1 MIRSSHVLA
10 CLLMIVLLTACGTPA
25 APSASSSAAT
35 ATATTAVASAP
46 SASSSGTRKIRH
58 ALGETEVPLNP
69 QRIVAITG
77 QMDLDS
83 LLALGVKPIAAG
95 DYNRSGPD
103 QPFAPY
109 QASMTDGIEAL
120 PVAPQTNFER
130 LVLLKPDLIIGQR
143 GRVEDIYDRLSAI
156 APTIALDWG
165 TPWQDTFR
173 TVAAAVGRD
182 EQAEQKLA
190 EIDQR
195 IAAVAQQVKPE
206 TKTLEISIA
215 DVAPDYALVFNT
227 HSHAAQ
233 LIDQL
238 GLKRPAAQQSKPQD
252 PSETYIEISLERL
265 DMANGD
271 IIFEMTHGDP
281 EQEAYGQQL
290 AGNAL
295 WKDLRAVKAG
305 QVHFVGAHWYVPTVL
320 TVPAVL
326 DDLERYVIQE

>member
-1 MIRSSHVLA
+1 MIRRSPVLA
-10 CLLMIVLLTACGTPA
+10 WLLIFGLLLSACGAPATTDTATAPA
-25 APSASSSAAT
+25 AASSATSAAT
-35 ATATTAVASAP
+35 TD
-46 SASSSGTRKIRH
+46 GTRKIRH

-95 DYNRSGPD
+95 DYNRSGPE

-109 QASMTDGIEAL
+109 QEPLTDGIEAL

-165 TPWQDTFR
+165 TPWQESFR
-173 TVAAAVGRD
+173 TVATAVGRT
-182 EQAEQKLA
+182 EQAEAVLA
-190 EIDQR
+190 ALDQR
-195 IAAVAQQVKPE
+195 IAATAARVNPDL
-206 TKTLEISIA
+206 KTLEISIA
-215 DVAPDYALVFNT
+215 DIAPEYALVFNS

-238 GLKRPAAQQSKPQD
+238 GLKRPAAQQVKPQD

-265 DMANGD
+265 DMADGD

-281 EQEAYGQQL
+281 EQVAYSQQL
-290 AGNAL
+290 ASNAL
-295 WKDLRAVKAG
+295 WKELRGVKAG
-305 QVHFVGAHWYVPTVL
+305 RVHFVGAHWYVPTVL
-320 TVPAVL
+320 TIPAVL
-326 DDLERYVIQE
+326 DDLERMVIQE